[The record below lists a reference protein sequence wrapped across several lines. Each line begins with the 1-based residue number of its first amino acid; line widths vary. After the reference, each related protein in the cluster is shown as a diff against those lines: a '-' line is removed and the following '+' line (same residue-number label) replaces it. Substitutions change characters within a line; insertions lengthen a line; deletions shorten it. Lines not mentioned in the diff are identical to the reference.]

1 MAQPESKIAELP
13 AQASHDTLNPP
24 KLLEFMTASWRAR
37 GDKLPP
43 KVPGWQRFQA
53 RRDVLS
59 KAFPGELLVIPTGPE
74 KVRSNDT
81 TFRFRPG
88 SEFYYLTGNLEPDCV
103 LLMVP
108 RGPKGQ
114 GVGLGD
120 GHESWLFVEPNPGR
134 TSAVFFTD
142 RLKGELWVGPRLGV
156 PESRHRY
163 QVDAAKGLAELAD
176 TIRGQ
181 QGGGVRLLRGFDPH
195 VEMLVPAKRA
205 DVEFATF
212 LSEMRLIKDDL
223 EVRALKRAIAS
234 TRLAFEDVIRQL
246 PKLRSER
253 EIEGI
258 FNLRARV
265 EGNDVGY
272 GTIAATGANA
282 TILHWTRNDG
292 RVQRGDLMLL
302 DAGVEGHELYTAD
315 VTRTVP
321 ISGRFTRP
329 QREIYELV
337 HTAQAAAFKEVRPG
351 RHFMDPHKA
360 AMQVLAEGLH
370 ALGILKSTPEEAL
383 KDEHQF
389 YKRYSLHNTSHMLGI
404 DVHDCAQ
411 ARAQNYKYG
420 LLEAGMVLTIE
431 PGLYFQ
437 LDDLTV
443 PKQYRGIGV
452 RIEDDVLVTRSG
464 HQNLTK
470 DFPSTVKD
478 VEAWVK
484 RR

>member
-1 MAQPESKIAELP
+1 MAQPESKITELP

-24 KLLEFMTASWRAR
+24 KLLEFMTAFWRPR

-43 KVPGWQRFQA
+43 KVAGWQRFQA
-53 RRDVLS
+53 RRAALS
-59 KAFPGELLVIPTGPE
+59 EAYPGELLIIPTGPE

-81 TFRFRPG
+81 TYRFRPG

-103 LLMVP
+103 LVMVP
-108 RGPKGQ
+108 RPPEHG
-114 GVGLGD
+114 
-120 GHESWLFVEPNPGR
+120 GHEAWLFVEPNPGR
-134 TSAVFFTD
+134 TSATFFTD
-142 RLKGELWVGPRLGV
+142 RLKGEFWVGPRLGV
-156 PESRHRY
+156 PESRHRF
-163 QVDAAKGLAELAD
+163 QVEMAKGLQELPQAV
-176 TIRGQ
+176 RGN
-181 QGGGVRLLRGFDPH
+181 QGTGVRLLRGFDPH
-195 VEMLVPAKRA
+195 VEALVPAKRA
-205 DVEFATF
+205 DAEFATF
-212 LSEMRLIKDDL
+212 LSEMRLIKDDS

-234 TRLAFEDVIRQL
+234 TRRAFEDVVRAL

-321 ISGRFTRP
+321 ISGKFTRP

-337 HTAQAAAFKEVRPG
+337 HSAQAAAFKEVRPG

-370 ALGILKSTPEEAL
+370 ALGILKATPEEAL
-383 KDEHQF
+383 KDENQL

-411 ARAQNYKYG
+411 ARTQNYKYG
-420 LLEAGMVLTIE
+420 DLQSGMVLTVE

-464 HQNLTK
+464 HVNLTK
-470 DFPSTVKD
+470 DFPSALKD
-478 VEAWVK
+478 VERWVK